1 MRLMSVAVAFSRRSS
16 WPGGEGTNER
26 ASGSR
31 RQTRTRLTARFG
43 SGPASM
49 VSTLL
54 VANLA
59 ACSVQ
64 ASCSRR
70 GRRRL
75 TRNAMARGHARPRPE
90 PRLIVPLHFVAP

>member
-1 MRLMSVAVAFSRRSS
+1 MRLMSVAVASR
-16 WPGGEGTNER
+16 GGALGLGGREQTN
-26 ASGSR
+26 APTSR
-31 RQTRTRLTARFG
+31 GQTRTRLTARFG

-90 PRLIVPLHFVAP
+90 PRLILPLHFVAP

>member
-26 ASGSR
+26 PPSR
-31 RQTRTRLTARFG
+31 GKTRTRLTARFG

-90 PRLIVPLHFVAP
+90 PRLILPLHFVAP